1 MEQNAENKVD
11 FKNRSINFYIL
22 HKIKILTLAIILI
35 IFFILVIFLN
45 YKNEKDNEL
54 VAENYIKAGIYLAS
68 NKKKDAIEI
77 YDNIILGKNDFYSIL
92 SLNTIIEKNLISD
105 QKTIIKYFEILED
118 KISNR
123 EQENLILLKK
133 ALYLI
138 KIGDFQ
144 NGNNLLKSLAERDTI
159 LKTVVQD
166 LLKNR

>member
-1 MEQNAENKVD
+1 MEQNAENKAD
-11 FKNRSINFYIL
+11 FKSKLINFYIL

-35 IFFILVIFLN
+35 IFFTFLIFLN

-92 SLNTIIEKNLISD
+92 SLNTILEKNLISD
-105 QKTIIKYFEILED
+105 QKTIIKYFEILEE
-118 KISNR
+118 KISNK

-138 KIGDFQ
+138 KIEDVQ

>member
-1 MEQNAENKVD
+1 M
-11 FKNRSINFYIL
+11 
-22 HKIKILTLAIILI
+22 
-35 IFFILVIFLN
+35 IFLN

-68 NKKKDAIEI
+68 NKKKDAIKI

-105 QKTIIKYFEILED
+105 QKTIIKYFEVLEE
-118 KISNR
+118 KISNK

-138 KIGDFQ
+138 KIEDVQ

>member
-1 MEQNAENKVD
+1 MEQNAENKAD

-35 IFFILVIFLN
+35 IFFAFVIFLN

-68 NKKKDAIEI
+68 NKKDAIKI

-105 QKTIIKYFEILED
+105 QKTIIKYFEVLEE
-118 KISNR
+118 KISNK

-138 KIGDFQ
+138 KIEDVQ